1 MGNNCTFCEQWHQK
15 CVVVV
20 LSQEVAQIVWKL
32 VPWLPPCYR
41 DVIITK
47 GIVMGQR
54 KAFLVSMLEDVSLY
68 LQQFWSNLGI
78 LANEISQFF

>member
-1 MGNNCTFCEQWHQK
+1 MGNNFTLCEQWHQK

-20 LSQEVAQIVWKL
+20 FSQEVAQMVWKL
-32 VPWLPPCYR
+32 VPWLPPCYYR

-54 KAFLVSMLEDVSLY
+54 KALLVSMLEDVSLY

-78 LANEISQFF
+78 LTNEI

>member
-1 MGNNCTFCEQWHQK
+1 MAPKMCCGGAFTRSCPNGLEIGALATTYC
-15 CVVVV
+15 
-20 LSQEVAQIVWKL
+20 
-32 VPWLPPCYR
+32 R

-54 KAFLVSMLEDVSLY
+54 KAFLVSMLKDVSLY